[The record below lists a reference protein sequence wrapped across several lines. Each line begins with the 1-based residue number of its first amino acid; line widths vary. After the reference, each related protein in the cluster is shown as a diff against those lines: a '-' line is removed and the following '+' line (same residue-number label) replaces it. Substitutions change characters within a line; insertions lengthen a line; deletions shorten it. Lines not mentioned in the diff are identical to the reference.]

1 MPVVG
6 FDIRTQRI
14 LADGRSWGDVG
25 PYEELFG
32 TLHFA
37 IDPLS
42 DANSR
47 ITDVGL
53 APRNDKG
60 LVEYTSDVSVILPV
74 DRSRGAGKMLLD
86 VVNRGNRVGLP
97 VFNSAPRM
105 TIEPNT
111 LVDYDIDLGN
121 GFLMRHGYTVVACGW
136 QMDAP
141 ERPALLTLQ
150 GPSIEGMTGRVYTQ
164 LQSQVDTHNFF
175 LSDKGH
181 QAYPAA
187 DMVEAGAV
195 LEVRDMPDT
204 EAHPVPRDDWRFG
217 KMDESGHYVSDPRY
231 VCSEKGF
238 EKGRLY
244 QIVYTTDWAPI
255 LSLSFA
261 ALRDCVSWLKYG
273 SDATPRPIEIGRAY
287 AYGISQT
294 GRYLRTYIYNDFNR
308 DESGREALD
317 GIIANVAGGMRG
329 EFNQRL
335 GQNSKDRNNMMTHLF
350 PFASVPQTDL
360 ETEETGSLH
369 RRLDERGGQVKVM
382 YTNSSAEYY
391 RGDASLIHT
400 DPDGSRDIDV
410 SANARVYHFACTQHG
425 IGNWPP
431 TDTTDSIEGVS
442 RSQHTRNVID
452 YSPLL
457 RACLFNLD
465 RWVNE
470 GVEPPPSSHPR
481 VDDGTAVPPNIIKKA
496 FDLIPGADHPQRIA
510 IPRRRDYALKD
521 DVEQIQKM
529 PPSVGKAF
537 GTLLPAV
544 DEDGNEIPGIHLP
557 EVAVPLATYT
567 GWTLRHKDIGGET
580 QLLMFAGATLPFA
593 ATESRRRASGDPRPS
608 IEERYESK
616 DDYLNRV
623 RGEAKKLVDQRYLLE
638 EDIERCV
645 KEANKFWGYFSQKEV
660 AQPPIRDS
668 VSRADGS

>member
-6 FDIRTQRI
+6 FDVKTQRV
-14 LADGRSWGDVG
+14 LADGKSWGDVG
-25 PYEELFG
+25 PYEELLG

-37 IDPLS
+37 SDPENDS
-42 DANSR
+42 NSR
-47 ITDVGL
+47 ITDIGL
-53 APRNDKG
+53 APRNEEG
-60 LVEYTSDVSVILPV
+60 QVEYTSDVSVILPV
-74 DRSRGAGKMLLD
+74 DRTRGSGKMLLD

-97 VFNSAPRM
+97 VFNSTPRVS
-105 TIEPNT
+105 IEPDT
-111 LVDYDIDLGN
+111 PVDYDVDLGN

-136 QMDAP
+136 QVDAP
-141 ERPALLTLQ
+141 KKPALLTLQ
-150 GPSIEGMTGRVYTQ
+150 GHNIPNMTGRVYTQ
-164 LQSQVDTHNFF
+164 LQAQEYTHNFL

-187 DMVEAGAV
+187 DMVEAEAI

-204 EAHPVPRDDWRFG
+204 QAYAVPRDDWRFG
-217 KMDESGHYVSDPRY
+217 RIDDDGNYHSDPNY
-231 VCSEKGF
+231 ICSEEGF

-244 QIVYTTDWAPI
+244 QIAYTTDWMPI
-255 LSLSFA
+255 LGLSFA
-261 ALRDCVSWLKYG
+261 ALRDSVSWLKYG
-273 SDATPRPIEIGRAY
+273 SDGVERPIENIRHAY

-308 DESGREALD
+308 DESDREALD

-360 ETEETGSLH
+360 ETEETDSLH
-369 RRLDERGGQVKVM
+369 RRMDERGAQVKVM

-400 DPDGSRDIDV
+400 DPDGKMDINV
-410 SANARVYHFACTQHG
+410 AASARVYHFTGTQHG
-425 IGNWPP
+425 IGSWPP
-431 TDTTDSIEGVS
+431 TDTTESIEGVS
-442 RSQHTRNVID
+442 RSQNMRNVID

-465 RWVNE
+465 RWVAE

-481 VDDGTAVPPNIIKKA
+481 ADDGTAVPPAMIKRA
-496 FDLIPGADHPQRIA
+496 FERIPHAHHPERIA
-510 IPRRRDYALKD
+510 IPRRRDYALRE
-521 DVEQIQKM
+521 DVEQIQQM
-529 PPSVGKAF
+529 PPIVGEAF

-544 DEDGNEIPGIHLP
+544 DEDGNEVPGIRLP
-557 EVAVPLATYT
+557 EVVVPLATHT
-567 GWTLRHKDIGGET
+567 GWTLRHPDIGGVT
-580 QLLMFAGATLPFA
+580 QLLMFAGATIPFA
-593 ATESRRRASGDPRPS
+593 STPSGRVATGDPRRS
-608 IEERYESK
+608 IAERYASK
-616 DDYLNRV
+616 EDYLELV
-623 RGEAKKLVDQRYLLE
+623 RGAGVGLVEQGYMLE

-645 KEANKFWGYFSQKEV
+645 EQAERFWEYLSTNG
-660 AQPPIRDS
+660 
-668 VSRADGS
+668 

>member
-6 FDIRTQRI
+6 FDINTQRI
-14 LADGRSWGDVG
+14 LADGKSWGEVG
-25 PYEELFG
+25 PYEELLG

-37 IDPLS
+37 TDPLN

-47 ITDVGL
+47 ITDVEL
-53 APRNDKG
+53 APRSDQG
-60 LVEYTSDVSVILPV
+60 LVEFTADVSIILPV
-74 DRSRGAGKMLLD
+74 DRARGSGKLLLD

-97 VFNSAPRM
+97 VFNSGPRM
-105 TIEPNT
+105 EIEADTP
-111 LVDYDIDLGN
+111 VDYDVDLGN
-121 GFLMRHGYTVVACGW
+121 GFLMRHGYTVMACGW
-136 QMDAP
+136 QVDTP
-141 ERPALLTLQ
+141 KKPALITLQ
-150 GPSIEGMTGRVYTQ
+150 GHTVEGMTGRVYTQ
-164 LQSQVDTHNFF
+164 LQSQSDTHNLL

-181 QAYPAA
+181 QPYPAA
-187 DMVEAGAV
+187 DMVEAGAS

-204 EAHPVPRDDWRFG
+204 EAYPVPRDQWRFG
-217 KMDESGHYVSDPRY
+217 RLEADGTYVPDPGY
-231 VCSEKGF
+231 ICSEKGF

-255 LSLSFA
+255 LGLSFA
-261 ALRDCVSWLKYG
+261 ALRDSVSWLKYG
-273 SDATPRPIEIGRAY
+273 SDSTARPIENIRHAY

-308 DESGREALD
+308 DESDREALD

-360 ETEETGSLH
+360 ETEETDSLH
-369 RRLDERGGQVKVM
+369 RRMDDRGSQTKVM

-391 RGDASLIHT
+391 RGDSSLIHT
-400 DPDGSRDIDV
+400 DPDGNRDIEV
-410 SANARVYHFACTQHG
+410 APTARIYHFSGTQHG
-425 IGNWPP
+425 IGTWPP
-431 TDTTDSIEGVS
+431 TDTTESIEGVA
-442 RSQHTRNVID
+442 RSQNIRNVID

-470 GVEPPPSSHPR
+470 GVEPPPNSHPR
-481 VDDGTAVPPNIIKKA
+481 IDDGTAVPFELVKKVFDGIPNA
-496 FDLIPGADHPQRIA
+496 NRPDRIA

-529 PPSVGKAF
+529 PPTVGKAF
-537 GTLLPAV
+537 ATLLPVV
-544 DEDGNEIPGIHLP
+544 DADGNEIPGIRLP
-557 EVAVPLATYT
+557 EVAVPLATHT

-580 QLLMFAGATLPFA
+580 QLLMFAGATMRFA
-593 ATESRRRASGDPRPS
+593 STESQRAASRDPRPS
-608 IEERYESK
+608 IAERYASK
-616 DDYLNRV
+616 DDYLERV
-623 RGEAKKLVDQRYLLE
+623 RGEAEKLVEQRYMLE
-638 EDIERCV
+638 EDIEFCV
-645 KEANKFWGYFSQKEV
+645 DKAAQFWEHLSAE
-660 AQPPIRDS
+660 
-668 VSRADGS
+668 

>member
-1 MPVVG
+1 MPVVN
-6 FDIRTQRI
+6 FDIKTQRV
-14 LADGRSWGDVG
+14 LADGKSWGDVG
-25 PYEELFG
+25 PYEELLG
-32 TLHFA
+32 SLHFA
-37 IDPLS
+37 IDPLN

-53 APRNDKG
+53 APCNDKG

-74 DRSRGAGKMLLD
+74 DRSRGSGKMLLD

-105 TIEPNT
+105 AIEPDT
-111 LVDYDIDLGN
+111 PVDYDIDLGN
-121 GFLMRHGYTVVACGW
+121 GFLMNQGYTVVACGW

-141 ERPALLTLQ
+141 QRPALITLQ
-150 GPSIEGMTGRVYTQ
+150 GLNLEGMTGRVYSQ
-164 LQSQVDTHNFF
+164 LQSQVDTHN
-175 LSDKGH
+175 LLLADKGH

-187 DMVEAGAV
+187 DMVEAGAI

-204 EAHPVPRDDWRFG
+204 QAYPVSRDDWRFG
-217 KMDESGHYVSDPRY
+217 RIDEDGNYVSDPHY
-231 VCSEKGF
+231 ICSEKGF

-244 QIVYTTDWAPI
+244 QIAYTTDWAPI

-273 SDATPRPIEIGRAY
+273 SDAAPRPIESIKRAY

-317 GIIANVAGGMRG
+317 GVIANVAGGMRG

-335 GQNSKDRNNMMTHLF
+335 GQNSKDRNNMLAHLF

-360 ETEETGSLH
+360 ETEETDSLH
-369 RRLDERGGQVKVM
+369 RRIDERGSQIKVM

-400 DPDGSRDIDV
+400 DPDGNRDVDV
-410 SANARVYHFACTQHG
+410 SANARIYHFAGTQHG
-425 IGNWPP
+425 TGNWPP
-431 TDTTDSIEGVS
+431 TDTTESIEGVS
-442 RSQHTRNVID
+442 RSQNIRNVID

-465 RWVNE
+465 MWVNK

-481 VDDGTAVPPNIIKKA
+481 VDNRTAASPEAVKKA
-496 FDLIPGADHPQRIA
+496 FDRIPGANYPERMA
-510 IPRRRDYALKD
+510 IPHRRDYALRE

-544 DEDGNEIPGIHLP
+544 DDDGNEIAGILLP

-567 GWTLRHKDIGGET
+567 GWNLRHKDIGGET
-580 QLLMFAGATLPFA
+580 QFLMFAGATVPFA
-593 ATESRRRASGDPRPS
+593 ATESQRRASGDPRLS
-608 IEERYESK
+608 IAERYESK
-616 DDYLNRV
+616 DDYLDLV
-623 RGEAKKLVDQRYLLE
+623 RSEAEKLVEQRYLLE
-638 EDIERCV
+638 DDIEYCV
-645 KEANKFWGYFSQKEV
+645 KEADKFWDYFSTKK
-660 AQPPIRDS
+660 
-668 VSRADGS
+668 